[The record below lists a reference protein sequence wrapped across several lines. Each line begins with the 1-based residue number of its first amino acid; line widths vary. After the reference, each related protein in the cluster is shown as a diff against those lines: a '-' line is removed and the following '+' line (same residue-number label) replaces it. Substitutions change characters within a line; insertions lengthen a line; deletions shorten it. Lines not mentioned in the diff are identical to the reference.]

1 MFACGGVWDEAA
13 GSAFD
18 FEFDYFPDF
27 NLYATCEIVW
37 KSGVDGGGSFGS
49 EFCSGA
55 GVVIF
60 VIFADWRDGGD
71 GEFGGVW
78 SGCGSAEDVEA
89 IDSGFHELNLIGW
102 VLICSS
108 IFLPYYTNY
117 ATNPSL
123 YVYF

>member
-1 MFACGGVWDEAA
+1 MLARGGIWDEAA

-27 NLYATCEIVW
+27 DFYATCEIVW
-37 KSGVDGGGSFGS
+37 QSSINGSDSFGS

-71 GEFGGVW
+71 GKFGGVW
-78 SGCGSAEDVEA
+78 SGCGGKEIVEGV
-89 IDSGFHELNLIGW
+89 DSFSVGYNL
-102 VLICSS
+102 
-108 IFLPYYTNY
+108 
-117 ATNPSL
+117 
-123 YVYF
+123 